1 MPAPTRM
8 SAPPPPPQHTHA
20 LGASRL
26 RKSWQVNGPLGILLW
41 PLARMYAAIAA
52 THRVLYRSG
61 ILPSVRLPV
70 PVIVVGNVTV
80 GGGGK
85 TPTVVEIGAHL
96 LARGYQVGIV
106 SRGYG
111 RSSVD
116 CIEVQPQ
123 DSAGRSGDEPV
134 LLRRKLGVP
143 VFVHARRATAAQAL
157 LARYSDTQ
165 VIVCDDG
172 LQHYGLYRD
181 IEVCVMDAQGLGN
194 GKLLPAGPL
203 RQHWP
208 RALLSR
214 AGQRADATLEL
225 HTAGTA
231 QSGAFNARRML
242 AAQLVDAQGHV
253 CTWETLRHSPRP
265 IVAVAAI
272 ARPEA
277 FFSMLQEQGLHL
289 AQTLA
294 LPDHDDFAGFAR
306 WSSGFPPHAVLLCT
320 EKDAAKLWP
329 LHPQALAVGLEQ
341 HSEPAFFQ
349 ALDALLAGI
358 GAQSAGP

>member
-1 MPAPTRM
+1 MPAPSRM
-8 SAPPPPPQHTHA
+8 PAPIPPHTHA

-26 RKSWQVNGPLGILLW
+26 RKPWQVNGALGILLW

-52 THRVLYRSG
+52 THRALYRSG
-61 ILPSVRLPV
+61 ILPSVRVPV

-96 LARGYQVGIV
+96 LAQGYQVGIV

-111 RSSVD
+111 RSSAD

-123 DSAGRSGDEPV
+123 DNAERSGDEPV

-157 LARYSDTQ
+157 LARYPATD

-208 RALLSR
+208 RALVAC

-231 QSGAFNARRML
+231 QSGAFNAHRKL
-242 AAQLVDAQGHV
+242 APQLVDAQGHAS
-253 CTWETLRHSPRP
+253 TWEALRQSPRP

-277 FFSMLQEQGLHL
+277 FFAMLQEQGLHL

-294 LPDHDDFAGFAR
+294 LPDHDSFAGFAR
-306 WSSGFPPHAVLLCT
+306 HSRSFPPDAVLLCT

-329 LHPQALAVGLEQ
+329 LHPQALAAGLEQ
-341 HSEPAFFQ
+341 HSEPAFFL
-349 ALDALLAGI
+349 ALDALLAQRR
-358 GAQSAGP
+358 AAR

>member
-1 MPAPTRM
+1 MLGRSLADRHWQRRTLLSDLLLIPALLYGGLV
-8 SAPPPPPQHTHA
+8 A
-20 LGASRL
+20 LRRAFYRI
-26 RKSWQVNGPLGILLW
+26 GIL
-41 PLARMYAAIAA
+41 RQ
-52 THRVLYRSG
+52 R
-61 ILPSVRLPV
+61 RLPV

-111 RSSVD
+111 RSSAD

-123 DSAGRSGDEPV
+123 DSAWRSGDEPV

-143 VFVHARRATAAQAL
+143 VFVHARRATAARAL
-157 LARYSDTQ
+157 LARYPDTQ

-231 QSGAFNARRML
+231 QSGAFNARRTL
-242 AAQLVDAQGHV
+242 ATELVDAQGHV
-253 CTWETLRHSPRP
+253 CTWETLRQSPRP

-329 LHPQALAVGLEQ
+329 LHPQALAVGLAQ